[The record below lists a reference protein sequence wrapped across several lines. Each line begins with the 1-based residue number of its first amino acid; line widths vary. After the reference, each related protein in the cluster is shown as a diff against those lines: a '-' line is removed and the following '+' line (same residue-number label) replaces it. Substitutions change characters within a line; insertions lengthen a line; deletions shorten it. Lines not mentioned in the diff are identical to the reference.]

1 MPFEYHAKVN
11 KVIDGDTI
19 NVDLDLGFNVVLS
32 NQNVRLLGID
42 TPESRTS
49 DKTEKIFGNLSKEK
63 VKEFIDKCEG
73 QIILQ
78 ISLGDSEEKFGRL
91 LGKVINPKGNS
102 SLNEW
107 LIWNNYAV
115 AYNGENKNKV
125 QEAHLSNRK
134 ILVDKKEVKMSYAE
148 AGVK

>member
-73 QIILQ
+73 QVILQ
-78 ISLGDSEEKFGRL
+78 TVLSDSEEKFGRL
-91 LGKVINPKGNS
+91 LGKVIIPKDNVI
-102 SLNEW
+102 LNEW
-107 LIWNNYAV
+107 LIANHYAV
-115 AYNGENKNKV
+115 AYNGENKDKV
-125 QEAHLSNRK
+125 AQAHLSNRK
-134 ILVDKKEVKMSYAE
+134 ILIDNKEITMTYTA

>member
-73 QIILQ
+73 QVILQ
-78 ISLGDSEEKFGRL
+78 TVLSDSEEKFGRL
-91 LGKVINPKGNS
+91 LGKVINPKDNVI
-102 SLNEW
+102 LNEW
-107 LIWNNYAV
+107 LIANHYAV
-115 AYNGENKNKV
+115 AYNGENKDKV
-125 QEAHLSNRK
+125 AQAHLSNRK
-134 ILVDKKEVKMSYAE
+134 FLIDNKEIAMKYSA

>member
-32 NQNVRLLGID
+32 NQSVRLLGVD
-42 TPESRTS
+42 TPESRTA
-49 DKTEKIFGNLSKEK
+49 DKVEKTFGVLSKEK
-63 VKEFIDKCEG
+63 VKNFIDKCQN

-78 ISLGDSEEKFGRL
+78 TVLSDSEEKFGRL
-91 LGKVINPKGNS
+91 LGKVINPKDNT

-107 LIWNNYAV
+107 LIWHNYAV
-115 AYNGENKNKV
+115 AYNGENKDKV
-125 QEAHLSNRK
+125 RESHLNNRK
-134 ILVDKKEVKMSYAE
+134 ILIDNKEVSMTYAE
-148 AGVK
+148 AGIK

>member
-1 MPFEYHAKVN
+1 MPFEYHARVN

-32 NQNVRLLGID
+32 DQNVRLLGID

-49 DKTEKIFGNLSKEK
+49 DKAEKIFGNLSKEK

-73 QIILQ
+73 QVILQ
-78 ISLGDSEEKFGRL
+78 TVLSDSEEKFGRL
-91 LGKVINPKGNS
+91 LGKVINPKDNVI
-102 SLNEW
+102 LNEW
-107 LIWNNYAV
+107 LIANHYAV
-115 AYNGENKNKV
+115 AYNGENKDKV
-125 QEAHLSNRK
+125 AQAHLSNRK
-134 ILVDKKEVKMSYAE
+134 ILIDNKEITMKYSA

>member
-73 QIILQ
+73 QVILQ
-78 ISLGDSEEKFGRL
+78 TVLSDSEEKFGRL
-91 LGKVINPKGNS
+91 LGKVINPKDNVI
-102 SLNEW
+102 LNEW
-107 LIWNNYAV
+107 LIANHYAV
-115 AYNGENKNKV
+115 AYNGENKDKV
-125 QEAHLSNRK
+125 AQAHLSNRK
-134 ILVDKKEVKMSYAE
+134 FLIDNKEITMTYTA

>member
-32 NQNVRLLGID
+32 NQSVRLLGID

-49 DKTEKIFGNLSKEK
+49 DKTEKVFGNLSKEK

-78 ISLGDSEEKFGRL
+78 TVLSDSEEKFGRL
-91 LGKVINPKGNS
+91 LGKVINPKDNS

-125 QEAHLSNRK
+125 QELHLSNRK
-134 ILVDKKEVKMSYAE
+134 ILIDKKEVKMSYTE

>member
-1 MPFEYHAKVN
+1 MPFEYHARVN

-19 NVDLDLGFNVVLS
+19 NVDIDLGFNTILS
-32 NQNVRLLGID
+32 NQSVRLLGID

-49 DKTEKIFGNLSKEK
+49 DKVEKVFGNLSKEK

-134 ILVDKKEVKMSYAE
+134 ILIDKKEVKMSYAE

>member
-1 MPFEYHAKVN
+1 MPFEYHARVN

-42 TPESRTS
+42 APESRTS
-49 DKTEKIFGNLSKEK
+49 DKAEKIFGNLSKEK

-73 QIILQ
+73 QVILQ
-78 ISLGDSEEKFGRL
+78 TVLSDSEEKFGRL
-91 LGKVINPKGNS
+91 LGKVINPKDNVI
-102 SLNEW
+102 LNEW
-107 LIWNNYAV
+107 LIANHYAV
-115 AYNGENKNKV
+115 AYNGENKDKV
-125 QEAHLSNRK
+125 AQAHLSNRK
-134 ILVDKKEVKMSYAE
+134 ILIDNKEITMKYSA

>member
-1 MPFEYHAKVN
+1 MPFEYRAKVN

-32 NQNVRLLGID
+32 NQSVRLLGID

-49 DKTEKIFGNLSKEK
+49 DKAEKIFGSLSKEK

-73 QIILQ
+73 QVILQ
-78 ISLGDSEEKFGRL
+78 TVLSDSEEKFGRL
-91 LGKVINPKGNS
+91 LGKVIDPKDNVV
-102 SLNEW
+102 LNEW
-107 LIWNNYAV
+107 LIANHYAV
-115 AYNGENKNKV
+115 AYNGENKDKV
-125 QEAHLSNRK
+125 AQAHLSNRK
-134 ILVDKKEVKMSYAE
+134 ILIDNKEIAMKYSA

>member
-19 NVDLDLGFNVVLS
+19 NVDIDLGFNTILS
-32 NQNVRLLGID
+32 NQSVRLLGID

-49 DKTEKIFGNLSKEK
+49 DKAEKVFGVLSKNK

-73 QIILQ
+73 EIILQ
-78 ISLGDSEEKFGRL
+78 ILLGDSEEKFGRL
-91 LGKVINPKGNS
+91 LGKVINPKDNS

-125 QEAHLSNRK
+125 QELHLSNRK
-134 ILVDKKEVKMSYAE
+134 ILIDKKEVKMSYAE

>member
-1 MPFEYHAKVN
+1 MPFEYHARVN

-32 NQNVRLLGID
+32 NQSVRLLGID

-49 DKTEKIFGNLSKEK
+49 DKVEKIFGALSKEK

-78 ISLGDSEEKFGRL
+78 TVLSDSEEKFGRL
-91 LGKVINPKGNS
+91 LGKVINPKDS
-102 SLNEW
+102 VVLNDW
-107 LIWNNYAV
+107 LIDNHYAV
-115 AYNGENKNKV
+115 AYNGENKDKV
-125 QEAHLSNRK
+125 AQAHLSNRK
-134 ILVDKKEVKMSYAE
+134 ILIDNKEISMKYSA

>member
-32 NQNVRLLGID
+32 DQNVRLLGID

-49 DKTEKIFGNLSKEK
+49 DKAEKIFGNLSKEK

-73 QIILQ
+73 QVILQ
-78 ISLGDSEEKFGRL
+78 TVLSDSEEKFGRL
-91 LGKVINPKGNS
+91 LGKVINPKDNVI
-102 SLNEW
+102 LNEW
-107 LIWNNYAV
+107 LIANHYAV
-115 AYNGENKNKV
+115 AYNGENKDKV
-125 QEAHLSNRK
+125 AQAHLSNRK
-134 ILVDKKEVKMSYAE
+134 ILIDNKEIIMKYNA

>member
-1 MPFEYHAKVN
+1 MPFEYHARVN

-32 NQNVRLLGID
+32 NQSVRLLGID

-49 DKTEKIFGNLSKEK
+49 DKAEKIFGTLSKEK

-78 ISLGDSEEKFGRL
+78 TVLSDSEEKFGRL
-91 LGKVINPKGNS
+91 LGKVISPKDNVI
-102 SLNEW
+102 LNDL
-107 LIWNNYAV
+107 LIANHYAV
-115 AYNGENKNKV
+115 AYKGENKDKV
-125 QEAHLSNRK
+125 AQAHLSNRK
-134 ILVDKKEVKMSYAE
+134 ILIDNKEISMKYSA

>member
-19 NVDLDLGFNVVLS
+19 NVDIDLGFNVVLS
-32 NQNVRLLGID
+32 NQSVRLLGID

-49 DKTEKIFGNLSKEK
+49 DKIEKIFGTLSKEK

-73 QIILQ
+73 HIIIETVL
-78 ISLGDSEEKFGRL
+78 SDSEEKFGRL
-91 LGKVINPKGNS
+91 LGKVINPKNNS
-102 SLNEW
+102 SLTEW

-115 AYNGENKNKV
+115 AYNGENKDKI

-134 ILVDKKEVKMSYAE
+134 ILIDKKEVKMSYSE

>member
-11 KVIDGDTI
+11 KIIDGDTI

-32 NQNVRLLGID
+32 NQSVRLLGID

-49 DKTEKIFGNLSKEK
+49 DKTEKVFGTLSKNK

-78 ISLGDSEEKFGRL
+78 TVLSDSEEKFGRL
-91 LGKVINPKGNS
+91 LGKIINPKDNVI
-102 SLNEW
+102 LNDW
-107 LIWNNYAV
+107 LIISHYAV
-115 AYNGENKNKV
+115 AYNGENKDKV
-125 QEAHLSNRK
+125 AQAHLSNRK
-134 ILVDKKEVKMSYAE
+134 FLIDNKEVSMTYVE
-148 AGVK
+148 AGIK

>member
-19 NVDLDLGFNVVLS
+19 NVDLDLGFNVILS
-32 NQNVRLLGID
+32 NQSVRLLGID

-49 DKTEKIFGNLSKEK
+49 DKSEKVFGTLSKNK

-78 ISLGDSEEKFGRL
+78 TVLSDSEEKFGRL
-91 LGKVINPKGNS
+91 LGKIINPKDNTA
-102 SLNEW
+102 LNEW

-115 AYNGENKNKV
+115 AYNGENKDKV
-125 QEAHLSNRK
+125 AEFHLFNRK
-134 ILVDKKEVKMSYAE
+134 CLIDKKEVSMTYAE
-148 AGVK
+148 AGIK

>member
-32 NQNVRLLGID
+32 NQSVRLLGID

-49 DKTEKIFGNLSKEK
+49 DKAEKVFGTLSKNK

-78 ISLGDSEEKFGRL
+78 TVLSDSEEKFGRL
-91 LGKVINPKGNS
+91 LGKIINPKDNTV
-102 SLNEW
+102 LNDW
-107 LIWNNYAV
+107 LIANRYAV
-115 AYNGENKNKV
+115 AYNGENKDKV
-125 QEAHLSNRK
+125 AKAHLSNRK
-134 ILVDKKEVKMSYAE
+134 ILIDNKEVSMTYAE
-148 AGVK
+148 AGIK

>member
-32 NQNVRLLGID
+32 NQSVRLLGID

-49 DKTEKIFGNLSKEK
+49 DKVEKAFGTLSKDK
-63 VKEFIDKCEG
+63 VKEFIDRCEG
-73 QIILQ
+73 RVILQ
-78 ISLGDSEEKFGRL
+78 TVLSDSEEKFGRL
-91 LGKVINPKGNS
+91 LGKVINPKDNVI
-102 SLNEW
+102 LNDW
-107 LIWNNYAV
+107 LIANHYAV
-115 AYNGENKNKV
+115 AYNGENKDKV
-125 QEAHLSNRK
+125 AQAHLSNRK
-134 ILVDKKEVKMSYAE
+134 ILIDNKEISMKYSA

>member
-19 NVDLDLGFNVVLS
+19 NVDIDLGFNTILS
-32 NQNVRLLGID
+32 NQSVRLLGID

-49 DKTEKIFGNLSKEK
+49 DKVEKVFGNLSKEK

-91 LGKVINPKGNS
+91 LGKVINPKGKS

-134 ILVDKKEVKMSYAE
+134 ILIDKKEVKMSYAE

>member
-32 NQNVRLLGID
+32 NQSVRLLGID

-49 DKTEKIFGNLSKEK
+49 DKVEKIFGALSKEK
-63 VKEFIDKCEG
+63 VKEFIDRCEN

-78 ISLGDSEEKFGRL
+78 TVLSDSEEKFGRL
-91 LGKVINPKGNS
+91 LGKVINPKDNT

-107 LIWNNYAV
+107 LIWHNYAV
-115 AYNGENKNKV
+115 AYNGENKDKV
-125 QEAHLSNRK
+125 AQAHLSNRK
-134 ILVDKKEVKMSYAE
+134 ILIDNKEISMKYSA

>member
-73 QIILQ
+73 QVILQ
-78 ISLGDSEEKFGRL
+78 TVLSDSEEKFGRL

-125 QEAHLSNRK
+125 QEAHLCNRK

>member
-11 KVIDGDTI
+11 KIIDGDTI

-32 NQNVRLLGID
+32 NQSVRLLGID

-49 DKTEKIFGNLSKEK
+49 DKTEKVFGTLSKNK

-78 ISLGDSEEKFGRL
+78 TVLSDSEEKFGRL
-91 LGKVINPKGNS
+91 LGKIINPKDNTV
-102 SLNEW
+102 LNDW
-107 LIWNNYAV
+107 LIISHYAV
-115 AYNGENKNKV
+115 AYNGENKDKV
-125 QEAHLSNRK
+125 AQAHLSNRK
-134 ILVDKKEVKMSYAE
+134 ILIDNKEISMKYSA

>member
-1 MPFEYHAKVN
+1 MPFEYHARVN
-11 KVIDGDTI
+11 KIIDGDTI
-19 NVDLDLGFNVVLS
+19 NVDIDLGFNTILS
-32 NQNVRLLGID
+32 NQSVRLLGID

-49 DKTEKIFGNLSKEK
+49 DKVEKVFGNLSKEK

-134 ILVDKKEVKMSYAE
+134 ILIDKKEVKMSYAE

>member
-1 MPFEYHAKVN
+1 MPFEYHARVN

-32 NQNVRLLGID
+32 NQSVRLLGID

-49 DKTEKIFGNLSKEK
+49 DKVEKIFGTLSKEK

-78 ISLGDSEEKFGRL
+78 TVLSDSEEKFGRL
-91 LGKVINPKGNS
+91 LGKVISPKDNVI
-102 SLNEW
+102 LNDW
-107 LIWNNYAV
+107 LIANHYAV
-115 AYNGENKNKV
+115 AYNGENKDKV
-125 QEAHLSNRK
+125 AQDHLSNRK
-134 ILVDKKEVKMSYAE
+134 ILIDNKEISMKYSA

>member
-11 KVIDGDTI
+11 KIIDGDTI

-32 NQNVRLLGID
+32 NQSVRLLGID

-49 DKTEKIFGNLSKEK
+49 DKTEKIFGTLSKNK

-78 ISLGDSEEKFGRL
+78 TVLSDSEEKFGRL
-91 LGKVINPKGNS
+91 LGKIINPKDNTV
-102 SLNEW
+102 LNDW
-107 LIWNNYAV
+107 LIISHYAV
-115 AYNGENKNKV
+115 AYNGENKDKV
-125 QEAHLSNRK
+125 AQAHLSNRK
-134 ILVDKKEVKMSYAE
+134 ILIDNKEVSMTYVE
-148 AGVK
+148 AGIK